1 MSAIPEMTPSKMFF
15 AARSVPPG
23 NVWTFTLP
31 WVRSETSFAQRSIWT
46 QGKVADGGKLA
57 YRSVIGSAA
66 CDVPGTT
73 NRTRKRTDRRTDNT
87 DFAFT
92 SASLGNGLGNL
103 PHRPGENCPI
113 LPESASVRQPGFSC
127 RRNDVCPRAMSER
140 HDERPVGQTGI
151 LAGDNEEIQ
160 SRSIS
165 RMGRGAG
172 S

>member
-1 MSAIPEMTPSKMFF
+1 MSAIPEMTPSTMFF

-23 NVWTFTLP
+23 NVWTFTFP

-57 YRSVIGSAA
+57 YRSVIGSTA
-66 CDVPGTT
+66 CDVPGAT

-103 PHRPGENCPI
+103 PHHPGENCPI
-113 LPESASVRQPGFSC
+113 LPEPPSCGNTVFPVTETMFPFKRRRKNMMNGLVAKQVFS
-127 RRNDVCPRAMSER
+127 REVMKNKP
-140 HDERPVGQTGI
+140 
-151 LAGDNEEIQ
+151 
-160 SRSIS
+160 
-165 RMGRGAG
+165 
-172 S
+172 